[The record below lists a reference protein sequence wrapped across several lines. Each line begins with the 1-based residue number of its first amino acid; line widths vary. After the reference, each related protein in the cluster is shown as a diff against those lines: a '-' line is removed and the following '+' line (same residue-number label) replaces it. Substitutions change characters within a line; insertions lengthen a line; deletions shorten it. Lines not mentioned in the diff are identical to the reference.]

1 MILKENSIRKIIRQ
15 LLIIETDQSFGGNIS
30 NSRVRDRSKDFSSDG
45 SDSDYTSAD
54 VSNDDLSKA
63 DIPGFEKKLKS
74 AGAKRSVNINSV
86 RQMAAATGL
95 RIDFIYG
102 VQSRESGGKESA
114 MALNPHLLSVPSK
127 WASGVG
133 INETDRKA
141 IIKAW
146 KAAGIETKK
155 PSANPGNKY
164 SGSYFNAHKSPN
176 NKKFDDMYKISPT
189 GTITGAALGLY
200 QVLGWFM
207 LSDYGNDGAALYD
220 DFKRDPLGYSNKSFI
235 KWVNHKSNSKF
246 KSYVNGG
253 ENSWGKAVKKYY
265 GGNSTDYTNHV
276 KEYARYFRESLES
289 SKKKPNNSSSSS
301 EDWSG
306 KLGKFTKR
314 GINFHKILDNKN
326 NYRAGIKNKHTN
338 PTVEFWQKLKNNYK
352 IKNVISLNA
361 DEGGRAA
368 ANNAVKAGLNVFKN
382 FIHEDDMG
390 NKSAF
395 DKAKQMLKD
404 GNTLIHCTHGAD
416 RTGAYVG
423 RYYMEEL
430 GWDFDRAMA
439 DTKKYGGH
447 KSAAG
452 YKSARDFLKNGPAQ

>member
-15 LLIIETDQSFGGNIS
+15 LLIMETDQSFGGSIS
-30 NSRVRDRSKDFSSDG
+30 NSRVRDRSKDISSDG

-63 DIPGFEKKLKS
+63 DIPDFKKKLKS

-133 INETDRKA
+133 ISEEERKR
-141 IIKAW
+141 IIENW
-146 KAAGIETKK
+146 KKVGIETRKA
-155 PSANPGNKY
+155 SANPGNKY

-176 NKKFDDMYKISPT
+176 NKKFDAMYKISPT

-207 LSDYGNDGAALYD
+207 LKDYGDSGKALYD
-220 DFKRDPLGYSNKSFI
+220 DFKRDPLGYSNKSFV

-246 KSYVNGG
+246 KSLVNEG
-253 ENSWGKAVKKYY
+253 ERNWSKAVSMYY
-265 GGNSTDYTNHV
+265 GANSSDYTNHV
-276 KEYARYFRESLES
+276 KEYAKYFRESLES

-301 EDWSG
+301 EDWKG
-306 KLGKFTKR
+306 KLGKFTASD
-314 GINFHKILDNKN
+314 INFHKLIKGGTN
-326 NYRAGIKNKHTN
+326 NYRSGMKPRHVNASVDFFKSLKKDYNID
-338 PTVEFWQKLKNNYK
+338 TV
-352 IKNVISLNA
+352 ITLNA
-361 DEGGRAA
+361 DNSGRSAS
-368 ANNAVKAGLNVFKN
+368 NNAKTAGMNVMYAPASDSGGKLGIQN
-382 FIHEDDMG
+382 Y
-390 NKSAF
+390 SF
-395 DKAKQMLKD
+395 DQIVNQLDK
-404 GNTLIHCTHGAD
+404 GNTLVHCTHGAD
-416 RTGAYVG
+416 RTGAVVG
-423 RYYMEEL
+423 RYYAKKGMSVEEAL
-430 GWDFDRAMA
+430 KNAY
-439 DTKKYGGH
+439 K
-447 KSAAG
+447 
-452 YKSARDFLKNGPAQ
+452 YKSGGESGFMAGPKAFIEQS